1 MVSWLALAPCCVVL
15 AWARGASEPQA
26 AVLLALVASSMALSW
41 RCGRVVALSRE
52 LHALQDDLQDR
63 VLDLREKNRE
73 LEDAR
78 AWESHAA
85 ALAERKEVLSN
96 ADKGVISPYNTYTN
110 AGLPA
115 GPIANPGMNSIRAAL
130 YPAETNYYFY
140 ALNADGIHH
149 FSETYYEHQNFL
161 AELAGKTQPDEE
173 QTDAPADGEETTDTE
188 NQTDGQT

>member
-1 MVSWLALAPCCVVL
+1 M
-15 AWARGASEPQA
+15 
-26 AVLLALVASSMALSW
+26 
-41 RCGRVVALSRE
+41 
-52 LHALQDDLQDR
+52 
-63 VLDLREKNRE
+63 
-73 LEDAR
+73 
-78 AWESHAA
+78 
-85 ALAERKEVLSN
+85 LSN

-149 FSETYYEHQNFL
+149 FSETYYEHHNFL
-161 AELAGKTQPDEE
+161 AELSGKTQPDEE

>member
-1 MVSWLALAPCCVVL
+1 MVEIYGP
-15 AWARGASEPQA
+15 E
-26 AVLLALVASSMALSW
+26 SS
-41 RCGRVVALSRE
+41 GKTTVALHCVAE
-52 LHALQDDLQDR
+52 AQKAGG
-63 VLDLREKNRE
+63 VAAFI
-73 LEDAR
+73 DA
-78 AWESHAA
+78 EH
-85 ALAERKEVLSN
+85 
-96 ADKGVISPYNTYTN
+96 
-110 AGLPA
+110 
-115 GPIANPGMNSIRAAL
+115 AL